1 MQFPQSIRDQLVE
14 DLENYLDAVATVD
27 PEQVID
33 YLIEQIEI
41 IGEDMGYDDIVTEME
56 EEGALDGSLKE
67 SLEAEVGSDDSF
79 EFTGEEV
86 VSVLERLVGIEWEY
100 DEDDEDDDYD
110 DEEEDE
116 EEDEDDY

>member
-1 MQFPQSIRDQLVE
+1 VQFPTSIRDQLVE
-14 DLENYLDAVATVD
+14 ELENFLDAVATVD

-41 IGEDMGYDDIVTEME
+41 IGDDQGWDDIVSDME

-100 DEDDEDDDYD
+100 DDDDEDDEDDD
-110 DEEEDE
+110 
-116 EEDEDDY
+116 DEDDDDF